1 MCLALFFNNNKNKM
15 SNRGNKKISNN
26 SLKQDITLMTL
37 LANESTS
44 DSRKL
49 LKKYGVGDA
58 SNHKDLEVKLA
69 ELYFNTPDK
78 IQMEKELASIHP
90 HLKWILKYYP
100 QIKEEVKVEP
110 SEDEAMKTIKSEI
123 ISNADGD
130 CGCNK
135 SNFDSANM
143 PNTQRLINPMEYIA
157 FISVVGLIGL
167 TFYAISKNK

>member
-1 MCLALFFNNNKNKM
+1 M
-15 SNRGNKKISNN
+15 SNRGKVKKTNN

-49 LKKYGVGDA
+49 LKKYGVDDA
-58 SNHKDLEVKLA
+58 SNHKDLEIKLA

-90 HLKWILKYYP
+90 HTKWILKYYP
-100 QIKEEVKVEP
+100 QIKEEVKIEPTQEEVKVKP
-110 SEDEAMKTIKSEI
+110 SEDEVMKIIKNEI

-143 PNTQRLINPMEYIA
+143 PNTQRLINPIEYIA
-157 FISVVGLIGL
+157 FLSVVGLIGL